1 MKSRYWQRK
10 NYAVFRLVPDQH
22 LTRVVGQCAAL
33 AILGRGYEVPNE
45 ALDVLVST
53 VVEQA
58 VGQECAAD
66 GLYVSLP
73 QWALKASMGQD
84 VTPAAPAMHNRREVS
99 QSKYSM
105 WKLQFVSFQL
115 FLKFKPFRT
124 TVVWFCNKAWGKK
137 KKKESLTRL
146 VKLIQKVHLYC
157 LGKKTS
163 TVSGSFKYSITLR
176 LCHFSQTE
184 GGGVAP
190 PHCWHGTWP
199 WGDPM
204 PLLFDGSTQALS
216 KHRPKGLFGKGG
228 GGGVCS
234 DFTALHCFS
243 KKKTS

>member
-1 MKSRYWQRK
+1 MVHTCCSGVSGVSYNCPLEGGCQDYSQQASQPVACEFEQPAASPSSLYAPGALEQTVLKTTEMPLFSTWRGRYWQRK

-58 VGQECAAD
+58 VGQECTAD

-124 TVVWFCNKAWGKK
+124 TVVWFCNEAWGKK
-137 KKKESLTRL
+137 KKSHW
-146 VKLIQKVHLYC
+146 Q
-157 LGKKTS
+157 KTS
-163 TVSGSFKYSITLR
+163 
-176 LCHFSQTE
+176 
-184 GGGVAP
+184 
-190 PHCWHGTWP
+190 
-199 WGDPM
+199 
-204 PLLFDGSTQALS
+204 
-216 KHRPKGLFGKGG
+216 
-228 GGGVCS
+228 
-234 DFTALHCFS
+234 
-243 KKKTS
+243 